1 MSCPYRIFTSASY
14 LFLTLTLRSN
24 AADAA
29 GEAVN
34 QAAAGEAVNQAAAG
48 AGDIAQGTI
57 QGAGGTVGQL
67 PCVFP
72 PSRIMK
78 QR

>member
-1 MSCPYRIFTSASY
+1 MSCLYQIFSSASY
-14 LFLTLTLRSN
+14 SFLTLTLRSN

-34 QAAAGEAVNQAAAG
+34 QAAAG

-57 QGAGGTVGQL
+57 QGAAGTFGEL
-67 PCVFP
+67 PCVFTP
-72 PSRIMK
+72 TRMMK

>member
-1 MSCPYRIFTSASY
+1 MFFTASY
-14 LFLTLTLRSN
+14 SVLTLTLRSN

-29 GEAVN
+29 GET
-34 QAAAGEAVNQAAAG
+34 VNQAAAG

-67 PCVFP
+67 PCVFSP
-72 PSRIMK
+72 TRIMK